1 MYASYYGSGYQH
13 PASGPPPPHQH
24 PPAPPAGPQ
33 SNIVCANCTTLLLYP
48 QGAQNVRCARCGEIT
63 PVPLTG
69 GNSAQLTCNNPHC
82 RVTLQYPRGASQVQ
96 CSLCNT
102 INTAMDANQI
112 GHIVCSCCQI
122 TLMYAFG
129 AASVK
134 CAVCNTVTQ
143 VNHSPLT
150 QPPAQHGPSSGS
162 IGDSAGASRR
172 PQQSHQTVV
181 IVNPPTLDEEGN
193 EVEDYVVGVTT
204 TPGQRSVE
212 QNTKSRLPARQP
224 PPDSLI

>member
-13 PASGPPPPHQH
+13 PASGPPPPHQR

-69 GNSAQLTCNNPHC
+69 GNSAQLTCNNPQC

-102 INTAMDANQI
+102 INTAIDANQI
-112 GHIVCSCCQI
+112 G
-122 TLMYAFG
+122 
-129 AASVK
+129 AS
-134 CAVCNTVTQ
+134 
-143 VNHSPLT
+143 P
-150 QPPAQHGPSSGS
+150 
-162 IGDSAGASRR
+162 R

-204 TPGQRSVE
+204 PGQRSVE
-212 QNTKSRLPARQP
+212 QNINSRPPGRQP